1 MISKKSG
8 TPVNPMRPSFD
19 VFSLQLSLKEHS
31 SMGLFYVFQIVQMVP
46 NRANYHIY
54 TLHCINWVVIE
65 HVNNLFHCNWTRPQN
80 HLVRKRTSEFWVFVY
95 ELSEFWVF
103 VFVSVRL
110 RTNWFWVR
118 VQLQSLKLQISRL
131 LRARN
136 CLTFRQL

>member
-1 MISKKSG
+1 
-8 TPVNPMRPSFD
+8 
-19 VFSLQLSLKEHS
+19 
-31 SMGLFYVFQIVQMVP
+31 MGLFHVFQIVQMVP

-110 RTNWFWVR
+110 RTGSGFEYSCSHLNFR
-118 VQLQSLKLQISRL
+118 F
-131 LRARN
+131 RACFEQGIAWHSGNYRGWIHCETRTWHDKN
-136 CLTFRQL
+136 IQPLSHTMKILVLEIFF